1 MQFKVNENIIWEAQT
16 WRISYVDE
24 NIIVLR
30 PKGTKESI
38 IKTIPELERAY
49 MSGNV
54 TSENAVIPELEAENH
69 VYLSDLSLRQQRVI
83 NTRMQFIECILREG
97 VTVDNAQEEIITLA
111 AELDISEKETP
122 GESTVRRWLTK
133 YRASDCQ
140 SISLLDHRS
149 NVRAE

>member
-38 IKTIPELERAY
+38 IKTISELERAY

-54 TSENAVIPELEAENH
+54 TSENAVTPELEAENH

-83 NTRMQFIECILREG
+83 NTRKQFIDCILQEG

-111 AELDISEKETP
+111 AELDIPEKETP
-122 GESTVRRWLTK
+122 GVSTVRRWLTK

-140 SISLLDHRS
+140 AISLMDHRS
-149 NVRAE
+149 NARAE

>member
-1 MQFKVNENIIWEAQT
+1 
-16 WRISYVDE
+16 
-24 NIIVLR
+24 
-30 PKGTKESI
+30 
-38 IKTIPELERAY
+38 

-97 VTVDNAQEEIITLA
+97 VTVDNAQDEIILLA
-111 AELDISEKETP
+111 AELDIPEKETP

-140 SISLLDHRS
+140 SISLMDHRS